1 MAKVLGQ
8 GAPGNTMARF
18 VRELIKGLWEENPIF
33 RLVLGMCPT
42 LAVTTSVENG
52 LGMGVA
58 ATFVLVCSNIVISSV
73 RNFIPPKVRIPCFI
87 VVIATFVTIVD
98 LLMNGFAHE
107 LHKSLG
113 LFIPL
118 IVVNCIILGRAE
130 AFASKH
136 SVLYSVADGIGMGI
150 GFTLGLVIL
159 AACREILGAGT
170 ITVWGSL
177 KWQVHGADPILLM
190 VLAPGGFIALGC
202 LLGFMNHIQAKIA
215 ARQGKSFSPP
225 PHLDCRHCV
234 LCKWGE

>member
-1 MAKVLGQ
+1 MS
-8 GAPGNTMARF
+8 
-18 VRELIKGLWEENPIF
+18 LIKEFSKGIWRENPV
-33 RLVLGMCPT
+33 LVLALGMCPT
-42 LAVTTSVENG
+42 LAVTSSITNG
-52 LGMGVA
+52 LGMGL
-58 ATFVLVCSNIVISSV
+58 ATLFVLVGSNLVISAIRKLV
-73 RNFIPPKVRIPCFI
+73 PRKVRIPCYI
-87 VVIATFVTIVD
+87 VVIATFVTVAD
-98 LLMNGFAHE
+98 MLMSAYAPPKLNAA
-107 LHKSLG
+107 LG
-113 LFIPL
+113 IFIPL